1 MKRLSSL
8 FLLLMLLALQA
19 KGQTVP
25 PAQTLPY
32 SENFNTLPHTSTAL
46 PTGWV
51 SHNVGI
57 LSTSFLTTY
66 GTADVTMTAG
76 GSAGTTTNNLSISIK
91 RLAHLLAEQMVGI
104 RF

>member
-51 SHNVGI
+51 SHNYI
-57 LSTSFLTTY
+57 
-66 GTADVTMTAG
+66 TMTAG

>member
-51 SHNVGI
+51 SHNV
-57 LSTSFLTTY
+57 
-66 GTADVTMTAG
+66 
-76 GSAGTTTNNLSISIK
+76 ISIK

>member
-1 MKRLSSL
+1 
-8 FLLLMLLALQA
+8 MLLALFA
-19 KGQTVP
+19 LNANGQTVP
-25 PAQTLPY
+25 TAQTLPY
-32 SENFNTLPHTSTAL
+32 SENFNSLPHTSTAL